1 MTADTLAMIL
11 EAFRLTAVM
20 GAGYNLILLG
30 VNARRLHST
39 TPKMFAAITGTMAL
53 AVLFAGVPNVI
64 MSQVTFMT
72 PETAF
77 QREGA
82 VIAWGL
88 IASVMALISVA
99 KAPRPQPVTIA
110 YMLLVLA
117 SLYAAAL
124 K

>member
-20 GAGYNLILLG
+20 GAGYNLILLA
-30 VNARRLHST
+30 VNARRLHHT
-39 TPKMFAAITGTMAL
+39 TPKMFAAITGIMAL

-64 MSQVTFMT
+64 LSQVTFMT
-72 PETAF
+72 PETVL
-77 QREGA
+77 QRESA
-82 VIAWGL
+82 AFAWVL
-88 IASVMALISVA
+88 IAAVMALVSVA
-99 KAPRPQPVTIA
+99 KAPRPQPVGVA
-110 YMLLVLA
+110 YTMLILA